1 MTRTLQMAF
10 GLTILALAPVW
21 AAAQVPGS
29 LDDIARAG
37 RFTHGGAVT
46 LAALLT
52 GGETDC
58 DSNARGQHS
67 KVRVS
72 EPSSKESAI
81 TGITGV
87 TGACRT
93 GNAAHTDIKKRDW
106 PRVAA
111 WGNARAALRQ
121 AVREQ
126 VPAAATRALRPSL
139 QGGLLA
145 LGGDGWLN
153 AGGFFGAG
161 VTATPFPNLALS
173 GDGHLVAGME
183 GAGAAVYGSGTVALR
198 GIIPSTSAEKVA
210 GVAGIG
216 LGLFAGG
223 DYVAAGPQL
232 VFGLEGEA
240 GFGQIRVLRFPDGI
254 GSFVLLGGFRF

>member
-1 MTRTLQMAF
+1 MAV
-10 GLTILALAPVW
+10 GLTILALAPVG
-21 AAAQVPGS
+21 AAAQVAAS

-72 EPSSKESAI
+72 EPSSKESA
-81 TGITGV
+81 V
-87 TGACRT
+87 TGACRI

-111 WGNARAALRQ
+111 YARAALRQ
-121 AVREQ
+121 AVPEQ

-183 GAGAAVYGSGTVALR
+183 GVGAAFYGSGTVALR

-223 DYVAAGPQL
+223 RYVAAGPQL

>member
-1 MTRTLQMAF
+1 MTRTLQTTA
-10 GLTILALAPVW
+10 GLTLLILALAPVRT
-21 AAAQVPGS
+21 AAQVAGS
-29 LDDIARAG
+29 LDDIVRAG

-52 GGETDC
+52 GGDTHC
-58 DSNARGQHS
+58 ASNAGGQYA

-72 EPSSKESAI
+72 EPSSKEPA
-81 TGITGV
+81 T

-93 GNAAHTDIKKRDW
+93 GNADHTNFRRRD
-106 PRVAA
+106 RTGVAA
-111 WGNARAALRQ
+111 WESARATALRQ
-121 AVREQ
+121 TAHEQ
-126 VPAAATRALRPSL
+126 VPAAGTRSTMRPSL

-161 VTATPFPNLALS
+161 VAVAPFPNLALS
-173 GDGHLVAGME
+173 GDGHLVAGMRN
-183 GAGAAVYGSGTVALR
+183 AGAAFYGSGTVALR
-198 GIIPSTSAEKVA
+198 GIIPSTSPEKVA

-216 LGLFAGG
+216 LGLFVGG
-223 DYVAAGPQL
+223 GYAAAGPQF

-254 GSFVLLGGFRF
+254 GSFVLLGGYRF